1 MGSLFEKWKKGLK
14 KKVHPFCTAIVPA
27 AGKSSRMGGEDKMFA
42 PLCGVPVLARTLT
55 VLDQAVLVDE
65 IVVAAQP
72 EKLEEV
78 AALVSSAGIRK
89 PVRVVEGGASRAESV
104 LLAALE
110 ANEDVEYLAVHD
122 GARPLVL
129 PEQVDDLIRL
139 GQRTYAVAPAVPVT
153 DTVKVA
159 DLSGLVLST
168 PDRSTLFAVQTPQV
182 FQANLLKAALQ
193 SAIAAE
199 APLTDD
205 CSAVERL
212 GKEVYLTPGWRE
224 NIHAGGSVYGGAVP
238 ASAGGAGMI
247 DLRIGHGYD
256 VHRLVEGRPLILGGV
271 TIPYER
277 GLLGHSDADVL
288 AHAVMD
294 ALLGAAALGD
304 IGGMFPD
311 SDERWRD
318 ADSLHLLEQVAARL
332 AETGWEVGNVD
343 ATVLAQAPKLAPYIP
358 EMRRRMANA
367 MGIDA
372 AQVSVKATT
381 EEHLG
386 FTGAGEGMA
395 CHAVALLGKM

>member
-1 MGSLFEKWKKGLK
+1 MGSLFEKWKKGMK

-27 AGKSSRMGGEDKMFA
+27 AGNSSRMGGEDKMFA

-224 NIHAGGSVYGGAVP
+224 NIKITTPEDLSV
-238 ASAGGAGMI
+238 
-247 DLRIGHGYD
+247 
-256 VHRLVEGRPLILGGV
+256 
-271 TIPYER
+271 
-277 GLLGHSDADVL
+277 
-288 AHAVMD
+288 
-294 ALLGAAALGD
+294 
-304 IGGMFPD
+304 
-311 SDERWRD
+311 
-318 ADSLHLLEQVAARL
+318 
-332 AETGWEVGNVD
+332 AE
-343 ATVLAQAPKLAPYIP
+343 LFL
-358 EMRRRMANA
+358 RRREVQA
-367 MGIDA
+367 
-372 AQVSVKATT
+372 
-381 EEHLG
+381 
-386 FTGAGEGMA
+386 
-395 CHAVALLGKM
+395 

>member
-129 PEQVDDLIRL
+129 PEQV
-139 GQRTYAVAPAVPVT
+139 APAVPVT

-224 NIHAGGSVYGGAVP
+224 NIKITTPEDLSV
-238 ASAGGAGMI
+238 
-247 DLRIGHGYD
+247 
-256 VHRLVEGRPLILGGV
+256 
-271 TIPYER
+271 
-277 GLLGHSDADVL
+277 
-288 AHAVMD
+288 
-294 ALLGAAALGD
+294 
-304 IGGMFPD
+304 
-311 SDERWRD
+311 
-318 ADSLHLLEQVAARL
+318 
-332 AETGWEVGNVD
+332 AE
-343 ATVLAQAPKLAPYIP
+343 LFL
-358 EMRRRMANA
+358 RRREVQA
-367 MGIDA
+367 
-372 AQVSVKATT
+372 
-381 EEHLG
+381 
-386 FTGAGEGMA
+386 
-395 CHAVALLGKM
+395 

>member
-55 VLDQAVLVDE
+55 VLDRAVLVDE

-182 FQANLLKAALQ
+182 FQANLQ
-193 SAIAAE
+193 
-199 APLTDD
+199 
-205 CSAVERL
+205 
-212 GKEVYLTPGWRE
+212 
-224 NIHAGGSVYGGAVP
+224 
-238 ASAGGAGMI
+238 
-247 DLRIGHGYD
+247 IG
-256 VHRLVEGRPLILGGV
+256 R
-271 TIPYER
+271 
-277 GLLGHSDADVL
+277 
-288 AHAVMD
+288 AHV
-294 ALLGAAALGD
+294 
-304 IGGMFPD
+304 
-311 SDERWRD
+311 
-318 ADSLHLLEQVAARL
+318 
-332 AETGWEVGNVD
+332 
-343 ATVLAQAPKLAPYIP
+343 
-358 EMRRRMANA
+358 
-367 MGIDA
+367 
-372 AQVSVKATT
+372 
-381 EEHLG
+381 
-386 FTGAGEGMA
+386 
-395 CHAVALLGKM
+395 